1 MYFKRTKN
9 IKQLQK
15 QQQKKTKN
23 KNKQDKTKHVL
34 TCTEV
39 VFKIS

>member
-23 KNKQDKTKHVL
+23 KNKQDKTCVNL
-34 TCTEV
+34 YRSC
-39 VFKIS
+39 F